1 MAAQRSALIVATSR
15 YEDARLSALEG
26 PALDAEALE
35 GVLSDAEIGGF
46 DVRLA
51 VDSRVDALRRT
62 LESFF
67 ADRGREDLLL
77 VHFSCHG
84 LKDDDGQLYLAAAD
98 TQIDRLLSTGID
110 ATWVNRLM
118 SRCRS
123 ERIVLFLDCCFAG
136 AFTAGV
142 ARRAGADTAGVKELF
157 TGSGQF
163 VIAASD
169 AMQYS
174 FESGRQIGEPPGPSA
189 FTKALVDG
197 LQSGEADRNE
207 DGNISINELYDY
219 LEDRIRATSP
229 SQTPTKSAF
238 NQVGDWVIAH
248 STRVPSVRLLPDEVQ
263 QLLRSEEPLDRFG
276 ALIDLRDLI
285 EGPDP
290 RVADAAMQALRKLTT
305 DDSRRVAAAAQR
317 LLAEEEGRA
326 AAIAAGGAM
335 PVTPVAVPS
344 SGIDTETP
352 ETAVELSGP
361 VEAAASPSS
370 ERAAA
375 EGPSVAAISKADASS
390 VPWSLGRAAARAA
403 IGSIVATVLLFIW
416 FNGSRLQSGNEVD
429 FEARLPELVQLAA
442 WVAFTATAVVTLAE
456 SQLPAVRL
464 AGGDVYQIVGGNRF
478 PAAAI
483 LGAVIGLTVGFA
495 VYFVFFQTTDVFALD
510 IPICFAAGFVLA
522 EAAVGRRFVSR
533 DDEVKAS

>member
-1 MAAQRSALIVATSR
+1 MPRPSRACCRTPRSAASTFIWRSTPTSTR
-15 YEDARLSALEG
+15 CAGRS
-26 PALDAEALE
+26 
-35 GVLSDAEIGGF
+35 
-46 DVRLA
+46 
-51 VDSRVDALRRT
+51 
-62 LESFF
+62 ESFF
-67 ADRGREDLLL
+67 ADRGRDDLLL

-174 FESGRQIGEPPGPSA
+174 FESGRQVGEPPGPSA

-197 LQSGEADRNE
+197 LQTGEADRDE
-207 DGNISINELYDY
+207 DGNISMNELYDY

-248 STRVPSVRLLPDEVQ
+248 STRVPSVRLLPEEVQ
-263 QLLRSEEPLDRFG
+263 ALLRSEEPLDRFG

-285 EGPDP
+285 EGG
-290 RVADAAMQALRKLTT
+290 DARIAGAATEALRKLTT

-326 AAIAAGGAM
+326 AAIAAGAAVPG
-335 PVTPVAVPS
+335 TPVAVALPATES
-344 SGIDTETP
+344 VAPGTALEPTLPTETTP
-352 ETAVELSGP
+352 SAPPADSASAP
-361 VEAAASPSS
+361 ASASDAAA
-370 ERAAA
+370 RTATY
-375 EGPSVAAISKADASS
+375 
-390 VPWSLGRAAARAA
+390 VPWSLSRTAARTA
-403 IGSIVATVLLFIW
+403 IGSIVGTLLVFAWFAAIKDPSVMGSDYLGLLFGM
-416 FNGSRLQSGNEVD
+416 GSAITFISVSDRDG
-429 FEARLPELVQLAA
+429 RRVQG
-442 WVAFTATAVVTLAE
+442 
-456 SQLPAVRL
+456 P
-464 AGGDVYQIVGGNRF
+464 GP
-478 PAAAI
+478 PAA
-483 LGAVIGLTVGFA
+483 
-495 VYFVFFQTTDVFALD
+495 
-510 IPICFAAGFVLA
+510 
-522 EAAVGRRFVSR
+522 RR
-533 DDEVKAS
+533 